1 MMEEAT
7 MMFDWN
13 EYRQQLSGRIGEIGK
28 ISPGT
33 TRGYAELSG
42 AGAKTGKLD
51 AKTRE
56 LIALAV
62 AVTRQCDGCIAV
74 HTDAAIKH
82 GATREEVAEALG
94 VAIAI
99 NAGAA
104 LIYSARVMDAYDTIA
119 KA

>member
-1 MMEEAT
+1 

-13 EYRQQLSGRIGEIGK
+13 EYRKQLVGRIGEIAK
-28 ISPGT
+28 LSPSI
-33 TRGYAELSG
+33 TRGYAEISG
-42 AGAKTGKLD
+42 ASAKTGKLD
-51 AKTRE
+51 DKTRE

-74 HTDAAIKH
+74 HTDAAIKY

-104 LIYSARVMDAYDTIA
+104 LIYSARAMDAYDAIS